1 MRIIGGTFK
10 RRFIYP
16 PKNLPVRPTTDL
28 ARESLF
34 NILNNTVYWEG
45 QKVLDLFSGTG
56 AVSYEFLSRGCESVL
71 AVDSNYQCTSFI
83 KKTAGEFKMNNLKVM
98 RTDVFRFLKSAKIKF
113 DIIFADPPYSLEEIA
128 LLPDMIF
135 DNNLLNPEGIFVLEH
150 PISFDFSEHSHFK
163 EHRKYGKVNFSFFD
177 S

>member
-10 RRFIYP
+10 RRFIHP
-16 PKNLPVRPTTDL
+16 PKSLPVRPTTDL

-34 NILNNTVYWEG
+34 NILNNNIDWEG
-45 QKVLDLFSGTG
+45 KSVLDLFSGTG
-56 AVSYEFLSRGCESVL
+56 AVSYEFLSRGCENVL

-83 KKTAGEFKMNNLKVM
+83 KKTAAEFEMDSLRVM
-98 RTDVFRFLKSAKIKF
+98 CADVFRFLKSAKISF
-113 DIIFADPPYSLEEIA
+113 DIIFADPPYSIEGID
-128 LLPDMIF
+128 LLPGLVF

-150 PISFDFSEHSHFK
+150 PIAYDFSEHPHFR
-163 EHRKYGKVNFSFFD
+163 EHRKYGKVNFTFF